1 MAAGQKWEI
10 AGFVTIAA
18 ALHVAA
24 AAIVMPE
31 RIAMGAAFTAP
42 PAPVAA
48 GSGRMSELVEQW
60 ENPPETAEEPEMT
73 EPEEMA
79 EPEIEQPTPD
89 RAPERAPET
98 PQVPAAPELS
108 AAKPNLP
115 EPPEPQPEPVK
126 PELPE
131 LQRFEPPEIKS
142 ELALD
147 TSERPGQ
154 KPPKPEPEP
163 EPEPEVARE
172 AEPAPQRQA
181 AQPEPAS
188 QGGGAGGDSSSRSAG
203 GGSSGVSEQQRASL
217 EKQWHS
223 QLGGCIISGAR
234 RAKTSY
240 EGQLR
245 ISVSIAPNGAIQ
257 SVAPASSSGNTKDD
271 QAVVQAIQRVGRC
284 PAAPAAAGVTAP
296 ASFLLPIQI
305 R

>member
-217 EKQWHS
+217 MSQWSS
-223 QLGGCIISGAR
+223 QLSACIYSGAS
-234 RAKTSY
+234 RASIRGGGRLT
-240 EGQLR
+240 
-245 ISVSIAPNGAIQ
+245 VNVTIAPNGGIQ
-257 SVAPASSSGNTKDD
+257 GVSLAASSGDSRVDR
-271 QAVVQAIQRVGRC
+271 AVMQAISRVGRC
-284 PAAPAAAGVTAP
+284 PAAPAALNITSSRTAP
-296 ASFLLPIQI
+296 MTVSV